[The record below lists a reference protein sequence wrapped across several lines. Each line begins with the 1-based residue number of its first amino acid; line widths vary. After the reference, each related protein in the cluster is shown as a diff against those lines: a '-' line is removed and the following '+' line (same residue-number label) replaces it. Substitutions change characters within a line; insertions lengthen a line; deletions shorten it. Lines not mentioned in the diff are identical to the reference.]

1 MKCHQCVCLLLQV
14 SAFVANCLAKN
25 LILNINFK
33 KPIAVT
39 DRAFL
44 SFTLDPTT
52 LQRNDLIKNI
62 ERSTNLAR
70 SLAPAYIRLGG
81 PHSNF
86 YNFEQAYSHEID
98 TDPNDMYF
106 GTQWTVIY
114 QWAKN
119 AGLDVI
125 VCITP
130 QYIDNESKTDSK
142 DPRNIAELL
151 SFSDRMGYNISWQLG
166 YECQTRCDLFGGQLG
181 QYVAYLRKILKTFP
195 RYSNS
200 LIIGPDIVAYK
211 TPQQQRYLQN
221 YLHSANS
228 ALSAITWHPN
238 LDSVSLNDN
247 ISIHYNY
254 DNIIAEKDE
263 MYKVISRA
271 AKDKPLWIAESK
283 PEESKCQY
291 LGALIWT
298 RRLGNA
304 AKLGIQVVMRQLSD
318 LSQATPEYWVS
329 LLYKT
334 LVGREVLETKFQS
347 EDHVH
352 FYSQCTKP
360 SALYSKG
367 AITIFGINLT
377 KKNVIASLKNLK
389 IKIFHKYILSPDFET
404 GNKMFSENVLLNNKS
419 LHLINDKELPDINP
433 EIIINPDGLELELS
447 SGDIGFW
454 VIPNAKVTACICSEE
469 EGIEN
474 NTVKKLSKRHEND
487 VRQDNQEEKE
497 DESSV
502 IEDDVRENI
511 NQSNL
516 KNQKIYEKQDRK
528 KQKNVENTKTKS
540 QENVWN
546 FKLLAQIR
554 KIVQK
559 QLQKK
564 NKKEPSNLQKS
575 FMIDLGEEQEKSF
588 EEIEKQQ
595 KLDKKDFKKTEVNDK
610 FENIRDILKKY
621 KCILLEKK
629 AEMKTEGIQD
639 LESEIQNIDNAVTL
653 ISKIDAFLLNKV
665 TSNESI
671 ISEIKNKTKN
681 EEESIGRMSKK
692 LTEYLTEIENSTET
706 KSNIIKRIEKYFNKF
721 YNLLENKDNSAKN
734 SKNSQIFVHEDLMK
748 GKRFK
753 RHLDKKSENSKKI
766 RILKKRSQIDSLK
779 DYMFKQKIKWK
790 NDDGKKLISSDNS
803 KKNFDNN
810 ENKYN
815 NLLQRDPINRFFKN
829 IAFENAAHQIDY
841 QHLVQEH
848 KRKENDSIYRK
859 RSKIGNIEKYQSL
872 VQEPERTKRDIN
884 KKLVEIGVRRDNTS
898 RKRLKIDDLKNYAN
912 ERKTKQKDD
921 IKREGL
927 LVPFNPRITDSDEN
941 NFYGFFRRD
950 PIKGFPEG
958 DIFVT
963 TGDSLEKKENDYDYV
978 EDEGNGNDDLEKEN
992 MQNNQ
997 KSMLSHTEDTWV
1009 EKVEDDN
1016 SNYMPNEFFEN
1027 IKLTNTRIKENSKNY
1042 DDLWEAEFL
1051 SEEHKNNKN
1060 TNNNNNNKITA
1071 AEVIQKASNE
1081 KKEKETNVQHTQLLN
1096 YYDDS
1101 EKQEYDR
1108 DALRPASR
1116 YSSMPF
1122 DQLSETPTSNIN
1134 YQASNVKLKEAKLE
1148 PETKLSFYVP
1158 SQASTA
1164 RYNSGNYQTSNINH
1178 DNIKL
1183 EDEKG
1188 FVMKIDSR
1196 DDINAKKTQYSRP
1209 TSVYA
1214 EHPIH
1219 DKICHNERNKRS
1231 NWEAL
1236 RKVFAEEMIKEDEEN
1251 ARDCH
1256 CRVIRASD
1264 SPKKFY
1270 YRRVKR
1276 NILPTTRFTDTSS
1289 ENISTNTNVAQSKKN
1304 VQTPMTREKYDK
1316 IMAGEILPSTS
1327 IIEPVSEEFS
1337 TTTESVI
1344 TDSSTLDHKLSDTT
1358 QAIDVTSISE
1368 VDNIPEQYRKKSTTN
1383 LLPID
1388 SASEM
1393 SLNNNNSVKYVTKE
1407 TFFRSQPS
1415 DVQSKNKTKAYD
1427 SSQVISKIPLE
1438 NEGNREE
1445 RIVSVTK
1452 NAQETTCEK
1461 VQDFINEKE
1470 KADNSIYPTTTEN
1483 QKNEEGH
1490 NNNYKT
1496 GLNSTNFF
1504 KETSK
1509 GIAGQVTTETIL
1521 SKRAANTANDNSKSN
1536 KSKTNSKL
1544 LQNIHDKQNS
1554 ESKAQ
1559 MGKVH
1564 VNTKRLKITLKN
1576 PPLASLEGFTRT
1588 EERLMRRTEQI
1599 DRLKKKLHARRE
1611 KLLHQYQNELTEIAD
1626 EQKRNL
1632 KRREAWEK
1640 LRESD
1645 DFRRLINH
1653 QKAFVGVL
1661 LNDDVTYEDDD
1672 KNYLISIE
1680 LVPKQYNNN
1689 IDQMSS
1695 LDRRDVNRAV
1705 SNKKTGEL
1713 NNIDKN
1719 LKVDNLDSTFA
1730 INKKTEDF
1738 GTETSIRNKEFANS
1752 DNRKKDIMHS
1762 KTTEDAEEV
1771 IKTKKSENVELIKHE
1786 EINQSYNSNDKAE
1799 HNLNIKMSNNN
1810 IADDYV
1816 KKNIDNDLKARELG
1830 KENMR
1835 TRRDIEKLIGEYMG
1849 QNLQFRLIKAENVR
1863 DELNRMRI
1871 FLKEE
1876 SLKEIFNDRSSPIIL
1891 VIKRDIPLS
1900 ADLFRRSKNDL
1911 VSSKRDFKVNQENE
1925 KERESNY
1932 ITFIPI
1938 KIKNIYEMLDAKND
1952 DLLDISERW
1961 DDLDVLRKIPNSMN
1975 EYLEYL
1981 DDEASEKFE
1990 YEDLSNL
1997 QNENIENIPD
2007 KETSYKNEQDV
2018 SVEDSEAESEKD
2030 KQYEIISD
2038 KIDKYLKLKSE
2049 IGSNER
2055 GLFLLLPWRNME
2067 KHEKRL
2073 KRQIKNKI
2081 NKDIVEIKREVTRHS
2096 QSNKP
2101 ILAKDL
2107 KNKRTKRYLNNN
2119 IDQEEEENII
2129 ETIQPQTNRK
2139 NRDDLL
2145 EDFIKAHKKN
2155 NLYNNEASSL
2165 KNEDKDIIIPLNN
2178 ISKGNKKLLQEA
2190 KLRNHMESVEKFVDD
2205 SEEKFNDILT
2215 PDEDKHH
2222 KNGTSGTTGNAFYT
2236 AIMNIKDFFQ
2246 FSQKFLKYLGLNFK

>member
-2081 NKDIVEIKREVTRHS
+2081 NKDIVEIKREV
-2096 QSNKP
+2096 N
-2101 ILAKDL
+2101 IL
-2107 KNKRTKRYLNNN
+2107 
-2119 IDQEEEENII
+2119 I
-2129 ETIQPQTNRK
+2129 
-2139 NRDDLL
+2139 
-2145 EDFIKAHKKN
+2145 
-2155 NLYNNEASSL
+2155 
-2165 KNEDKDIIIPLNN
+2165 
-2178 ISKGNKKLLQEA
+2178 
-2190 KLRNHMESVEKFVDD
+2190 
-2205 SEEKFNDILT
+2205 
-2215 PDEDKHH
+2215 
-2222 KNGTSGTTGNAFYT
+2222 
-2236 AIMNIKDFFQ
+2236 
-2246 FSQKFLKYLGLNFK
+2246 